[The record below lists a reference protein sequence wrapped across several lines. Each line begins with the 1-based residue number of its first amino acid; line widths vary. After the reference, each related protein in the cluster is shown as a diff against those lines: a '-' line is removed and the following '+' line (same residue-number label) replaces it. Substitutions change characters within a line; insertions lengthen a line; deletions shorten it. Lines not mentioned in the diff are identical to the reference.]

1 MKCMLLNCCKKIIR
15 ILFGIKHTVF
25 YNIDLIVSFL
35 LGIIFFIS
43 IFGLQILNPYN
54 LDLYIQATNFA
65 NDPLQHMTGWLAFLH
80 SDWFFPLG
88 LTDQLTYPNKYS
100 VMYTDSIPLFAVF
113 FKLFSFLFN
122 GDYQFLGLYGCF
134 NFGLQGLSAAY
145 IARYFIRNKITV
157 ILFACL
163 LILMPVILLRVL
175 FHNSLSSHWVILIT
189 ISYILYNHKNN
200 NIIKD
205 LIFSFI
211 ISVLAIGI
219 HSYFFPI
226 VFGLLSLYYVYKF
239 ILNRKLLYLSN
250 IISLTIF
257 GFIAIWLF
265 GGFYNI
271 ERVDSVDWGFFRS
284 NLNILYNSMLDNYS
298 YILKPQLLPTVDTYE
313 NFAFLGLGNI
323 ILCIIALFIFIYN
336 FRLSIM
342 NFHIKNHIDK
352 YLKSYIIFIGI
363 IIFIIASSGGELYFN
378 KTLIF
383 SSEYLKLILST
394 FRASARFIWPVMYLL
409 PIIAFYIIIKYKNNI
424 VNIQILLIIIIIV
437 QFIDFNKLYADKY
450 ARYHNSE
457 YTNNEITFDKNVCN
471 ELKKIGI
478 KYIFNS
484 YDLLGNQAISYKL
497 IKCGFAITS
506 TYYARQPRDLILK
519 NNNRLYNILLDN
531 NDKDFVMVTTANTI
545 KSKNLYTY
553 EFDDIYITTSKKID
567 SLKDVTNETITPLIK
582 DDVLIKKQKL
592 LNKNGTI
599 NINPQK
605 KWIVGNFMLPRND
618 NRYYVI
624 IEGDNVDKL
633 KHFTF
638 SFSHQKEY
646 KYNIIEK
653 NNRRIELEIKV
664 YDSIFDHRLTFM
676 NSSKNKV
683 IIKNAYL
690 KVVK

>member
-1 MKCMLLNCCKKIIR
+1 MKCMLLNCCKKIIS
-15 ILFGIKHTVF
+15 ILFGIKQTVF

-43 IFGLQILNPYN
+43 IFGFQVLNPYN
-54 LDLYIQATNFA
+54 LDLYVQATNFA

-100 VMYTDSIPLFAVF
+100 IMYTDSIPLFAVF

-163 LILMPVILLRVL
+163 LILMPVILLKVL

-250 IISLTIF
+250 IIALIIF
-257 GFIAIWLF
+257 GFMAIWIF

-284 NLNILYNSMLDNYS
+284 NLNILYNSMLDIYS
-298 YILKPQLLPTVDTYE
+298 YILKPQPLPTVDTYE

-352 YLKSYIIFIGI
+352 YLKSYMIFIGM

-383 SSEYLKLILST
+383 SSECLKLILSP
-394 FRASARFIWPVMYLL
+394 FRASARFIWSVMYLL
-409 PIIAFYIIIKYKNNI
+409 PIIAFYTIVKYKNNI
-424 VNIQILLIIIIIV
+424 VTIQILLIIIIIV
-437 QFIDFNKLYADKY
+437 QFIDLNKIYAKY
-450 ARYHNSE
+450 YTKYHNIE
-457 YTNNEITFDKNVCN
+457 YTDSTINFDKNVCK

-484 YDLLGNQAISYKL
+484 YDLLGDQKISLQL
-497 IKCGFAITS
+497 IKCGFAISS
-506 TYYARQPRDLILK
+506 TYFARQPRNLII
-519 NNNRLYNILLDN
+519 NNNNELYFKLIEKK
-531 NDKDFVMVTTANTI
+531 DKDFAMI
-545 KSKNLYTY
+545 SKVNSVKGKGLHTY
-553 EFDDIYITTSKKID
+553 KVNDIYITTSTRIN
-567 SLKDVTNETITPLIK
+567 SLTDVTHEMNTPLILDNNFLLEDNIK
-582 DDVLIKKQKL
+582 HSKKQLKPQEVL
-592 LNKNGTI
+592 VIDNFILPANK
-599 NINPQK
+599 
-605 KWIVGNFMLPRND
+605 V
-618 NRYYVI
+618 
-624 IEGDNVDKL
+624 E
-633 KHFTF
+633 
-638 SFSHQKEY
+638 
-646 KYNIIEK
+646 YNIVFEGNNVNQLESNVYSFLHQYNFKYKVIEK
-653 NNRRIELEIKV
+653 NNKRLVLGIVAMENL
-664 YDSIFDHRLTFM
+664 YDHRLTVV
-676 NSSKNKV
+676 NKSNKNISIEKCYF
-683 IIKNAYL
+683 IFK
-690 KVVK
+690 